1 MKTLGQQ
8 VSEHFLASCHTAI
21 GRHLDADVEAA
32 AAGPIGKL
40 EAVHDA
46 LVGIDN
52 QSREGYA
59 GGLQVFC
66 ARFEAIA

>member
-1 MKTLGQQ
+1 M
-8 VSEHFLASCHTAI
+8 
-21 GRHLDADVEAA
+21 GRHFHTEIEAA
-32 AAGPIGKL
+32 AACPRRKL

-52 QSREGYA
+52 QSSEGYA